1 MKPQTFHFLTS
12 LANFRFGARIALIL
26 THMKLQKDR
35 LGFALVVCLLP
46 LLNGCAAVALSLFG
60 VGAGVA
66 TGTSVSYTLDGIA
79 YRTFTAPL
87 PKVENATRTALN
99 QMGIKVDATS
109 KTEQGKAISATAND
123 RQIEI
128 EFEAVSSKTTRMR
141 AVAKQGIFFKDRA
154 TAGEIIF
161 QTEKVLGVS

>member
-1 MKPQTFHFLTS
+1 M
-12 LANFRFGARIALIL
+12 
-26 THMKLQKDR
+26 HMKLQKNR
-35 LGFALVVCLLP
+35 LSFVFVVCLLV
-46 LLNGCAAVALSLFG
+46 LLNGCAAVGLTLFG
-60 VGAGVA
+60 VGAGVT

-79 YRTFTAPL
+79 YRTFTVPL

-154 TAGEIIF
+154 TAGEIIY
-161 QTEKVLGVS
+161 QTENVLGVS